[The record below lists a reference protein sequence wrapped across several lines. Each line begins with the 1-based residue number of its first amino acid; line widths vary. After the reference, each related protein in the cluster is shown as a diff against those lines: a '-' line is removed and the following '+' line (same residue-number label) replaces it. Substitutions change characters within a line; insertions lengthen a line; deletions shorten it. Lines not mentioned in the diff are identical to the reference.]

1 MQKLGQELRK
11 IRESKNILL
20 RQVAS
25 YLEIDTAMISKI
37 ERGERNLNRI
47 QVIKL
52 AEYYNVSQDNLLTL
66 WVCDKVLNTLENEPF
81 AVKGMQKALKTL
93 KV

>member
-1 MQKLGQELRK
+1 MKTLGQELRK
-11 IRESKNILL
+11 IRESKSILL

-37 ERGERNLNRI
+37 ERGERNLNRN
-47 QVIKL
+47 QVVKL
-52 AEYYNVSQDNLLTL
+52 AEFYNASQEDFLTL
-66 WVCDKVLNTLENEPF
+66 WVCDKVLNTVENEPF
-81 AVKGMQKALKTL
+81 ALKGMKKALKKL

>member
-1 MQKLGQELRK
+1 MKKLGQELRR
-11 IRESKNILL
+11 IRESKQILL

-25 YLEIDTAMISKI
+25 YLEVDTAMISKI
-37 ERGERNLNRI
+37 ERGERNLNRN

-52 AEYYNVSQDNLLTL
+52 AKYYHIPEDKFLTL
-66 WVCDKVLNTLENEPF
+66 WVCDKVLHVVENEPF
-81 AVKGMQKALKTL
+81 ALKGMQTALKTL

>member
-1 MQKLGQELRK
+1 MEKLGQELRK
-11 IRESKNILL
+11 IRESKSILL

-37 ERGERNLNRI
+37 ERGERNMNRN

-52 AEYYNVSQDNLLTL
+52 AEYYNVSQEKLLTL
-66 WVCDKVLNTLENEPF
+66 WVCDKVLNTVENEPF

>member
-1 MQKLGQELRK
+1 MKKLGQELRK

-37 ERGERNLNRI
+37 ERGERNLNRD

-52 AEYYNVSQDNLLTL
+52 AEYYNVPEDKFLTL
-66 WVCDKVLNTLENEPF
+66 WVCDKVLNVVENEPF
-81 AVKGMQKALKTL
+81 ALKGMQKALKTL

>member
-1 MQKLGQELRK
+1 MKKLGQELRK

-37 ERGERNLNRI
+37 ERGERNLNRN

-52 AEYYNVSQDNLLTL
+52 AEYYKVPEDKFLTL
-66 WVCDKVLNTLENEPF
+66 WVCDKVLNAVENEPF
-81 AVKGMQKALKTL
+81 ALKGMQKALQTL

>member
-1 MQKLGQELRK
+1 MKKLGQELRK

-37 ERGERNLNRI
+37 ERGERNLNRN

-52 AEYYNVSQDNLLTL
+52 AKYYNVSQDNFLTL
-66 WVCDKVLNTLENEPF
+66 WVCDKILNTVENEPF
-81 AVKGMQKALKTL
+81 ALKGMQKALKTL

>member
-1 MQKLGQELRK
+1 MEKLGQELRK

-37 ERGERNLNRI
+37 ERGERNLNRN
-47 QVIKL
+47 QVIRL
-52 AEYYNVSQDNLLTL
+52 AEYYGVSQDKFLTL
-66 WVCDKVLNTLENEPF
+66 WVCDKVLNSVENEPF
-81 AVKGMQKALKTL
+81 AIKGMQKALKTL

>member
-1 MQKLGQELRK
+1 MKKLGQELRK
-11 IRESKNILL
+11 IRENKNILL

-37 ERGERNLNRI
+37 ERGERNLNRN

-52 AEYYNVSQDNLLTL
+52 AEYYNVSQDKFLTL
-66 WVCDKVLNTLENEPF
+66 WVCDKVLNTVENEPF
-81 AVKGMQKALKTL
+81 ALKGMQKALKTL

>member
-1 MQKLGQELRK
+1 MKELGKELRK

-37 ERGERNLNRI
+37 ERGERNLNRN

-52 AEYYNVSQDNLLTL
+52 AKYYNVTEDKFLTL
-66 WVCDKVLNTLENEPF
+66 WVCDKVLNVVENEPF
-81 AVKGMQKALKTL
+81 AIKGMQKALKTL
-93 KV
+93 KL

>member
-1 MQKLGQELRK
+1 M
-11 IRESKNILL
+11 L

-37 ERGERNLNRI
+37 ERGERNLNRN

-52 AEYYNVSQDNLLTL
+52 AEYYNVPEDKFLTL
-66 WVCDKVLNTLENEPF
+66 WVCDKVLNVVENEPF
-81 AVKGMQKALKTL
+81 ALKGMQKALKTL

>member
-1 MQKLGQELRK
+1 MKTLGQELRK
-11 IRESKNILL
+11 IRENKSILL

-37 ERGERNLNRI
+37 ERGERNLNRN

-52 AEYYNVSQDNLLTL
+52 AEFYSASQEEFLTL
-66 WVCDKVLNTLENEPF
+66 WVCDKVLHTVENEPF
-81 AVKGMQKALKTL
+81 ALNGIKKALKTL

>member
-1 MQKLGQELRK
+1 MKKLGQELRK

-37 ERGERNLNRI
+37 ERGERNLNRK

-52 AEYYNVSQDNLLTL
+52 AKYYNVSEDEFLTL
-66 WVCDKVLNTLENEPF
+66 WVCDKILNVVENEPF
-81 AVKGMQKALKTL
+81 ALKGMQKALKTL